1 MPGQVFLNRY
11 EVVRP
16 LGEGGMGRVFLAK
29 QLDVDR
35 QVVVK
40 VLHAHIAADARFRQN
55 FQREA
60 LLMARFQHP
69 HAVQLYDAAVD
80 DPAQPCLVM
89 EYVPGVT
96 LETVVERQG
105 RLEPLRVGRL
115 LGQLCSVL
123 GAAHAAGLLHRDLT
137 AANMMIVDADT
148 PREKLKVMD
157 FGLARAAG
165 GPYFALEKLTGSGH
179 SIGGGT
185 PDYVCPEQIR
195 NEEVDQ
201 RGDLY
206 SVGVLLFKLLTG
218 RLPFQDASTV
228 EEILKAH
235 VEKPPPTFAGVGAAN
250 VVPPAL
256 EPAVRACL
264 AKYPHERPQ
273 TARELGE
280 RFQQALGNKIL
291 LDDDQAK
298 VPAPP
303 AQRGQHRINPA
314 ELVDCLEAWMP
325 ESIALVKLRGFVGDH
340 GGEVVDSEPGLV
352 RVRLPGPASA
362 PEAKPGG
369 LMSWLG
375 FGRTP
380 SPVPNFA
387 ALELHLEKKPGA
399 GNKLQISLCM
409 RPELGDQRAWPTDW
423 KAWCDGI
430 CRELRAY
437 LITR

>member
-11 EVVRP
+11 EVVHP

-60 LLMARFQHP
+60 LLMAGFRHP
-69 HAVQLYDAAVD
+69 HAVQLYDASFD
-80 DPAQPCLVM
+80 DPAQPCMVM
-89 EYVPGVT
+89 EYIPGVT
-96 LETVVERQG
+96 LETLVERQG
-105 RLEPLRVGRL
+105 RLQPLRVGRL

-137 AANMMIVDADT
+137 AANMMIMDANS
-148 PREKLKVMD
+148 PGERLKVMD
-157 FGLARAAG
+157 FGLARASG
-165 GPYFALEKLTGSGH
+165 GPYFALEKLTGSGN

-195 NEEVDQ
+195 NEEVDL

-218 RLPFQDASTV
+218 RLPFQDATTV

-235 VEKPPPTFAGVGAAN
+235 VEKTPPTFAQVGAAN
-250 VVPPAL
+250 VVAARV
-256 EPAVRACL
+256 EEAVQVCL
-264 AKYPHERPQ
+264 AKYPRERPQ

-280 RFQQALGNKIL
+280 RFEQALGHKIL
-291 LDDDQAK
+291 LDDDSTK
-298 VPAPP
+298 LPALP
-303 AQRGQHRINPA
+303 AAGDQGRIDPA

-325 ESIALVKLRGFVGDH
+325 ESIAVVKLRGFVSDQ

-352 RVRLPGPASA
+352 RVRMPGPPSA
-362 PEAKPGG
+362 PDAKPAG
-369 LMSWLG
+369 LLSWLG
-375 FGRTP
+375 FGRAA

-387 ALELHLEKKPGA
+387 AMDLHLEKKQDPG
-399 GNKLQISLCM
+399 NRLQISVCM
-409 RPELGDQRAWPTDW
+409 RPEVGNQWAWPTDW
-423 KAWCDGI
+423 KSWCAEI

-437 LITR
+437 LISR